1 MRLPVA
7 NLSREAHEHTR
18 ERARHVEIS
27 AATDGVRSLLCACRQ
42 VGAVWARVG
51 VWACAR
57 QCRSLLC
64 YSLLEL
70 GLVRKIVLV
79 TADNAVEEEGGLRE
93 RKQPGQRAVGVE
105 NA

>member
-27 AATDGVRSLLCACRQ
+27 AATDGVRSLEAF
-42 VGAVWARVG
+42 VGVSLGGRCVVG

-70 GLVRKIVLV
+70 GLVRKVVLV